1 MRPKMSTIKRPWCQL
16 AASCR
21 DCGLESSV
29 IYSSCVAIAFK
40 ESLYQPCPNAPS
52 QFLCLLLQNF
62 PLLLEPCPLPSSL
75 LPILAFFLHLR
86 LFSVDIIPNKCYQ
99 CCIGSTETDQT
110 NSCEQNPQVLN
121 FVQINGF
128 LFLMVVGESHSL
140 TGQTEAQNIKS

>member
-1 MRPKMSTIKRPWCQL
+1 MPSL
-16 AASCR
+16 AKFSFALR
-21 DCGLESSV
+21 TLPTP
-29 IYSSCVAIAFK
+29 
-40 ESLYQPCPNAPS
+40 LQPLTHLG
-52 QFLCLLLQNF
+52 F
-62 PLLLEPCPLPSSL
+62 
-75 LPILAFFLHLR
+75 FFLHLR

-110 NSCEQNPQVLN
+110 NSCEQNRQVLN